1 MSANPRKLQAM
12 SHQHPLLNK
21 NLALLILCQ
30 GLFLTNNVT
39 FIAIN
44 GLVGL
49 SLAPISWMATLPV
62 MGYVVGGA
70 FSTSIVAKTQNRFG
84 RKISFQLGLLV
95 AMLSA
100 LLCAYAALS
109 QNFWLLVT
117 GTFIAGYYS
126 ANGQL
131 YRFAAAELTVVDQR
145 DKAVSWVLAGG
156 ILGAVVGPNLA
167 SWTRDL
173 FSTAFLGAYLTL
185 SIAALIG
192 IFVMQCIHF
201 PEEFKTQHALSDGRP
216 LKSILKQPVFMVAV
230 IGAALGYGVMNLL
243 MAATPLA
250 MQICGLPFSDTA
262 LVLEWHVIGMF
273 APGFFTGALIQ
284 RFGTLKIMGVGVAL
298 NFICILIA
306 LSGADL
312 HQFLIALF
320 LLGVGWNFLF
330 TGSTS
335 LAMTAYKPNE
345 RDKAQAAINFFV
357 FSTMAFTSFGSGALI
372 TSQGWNILNLGSL
385 VPVIITAVALL
396 WLSSSHKKQLA

>member
-1 MSANPRKLQAM
+1 MPNK
-12 SHQHPLLNK
+12 HPLLNK
-21 NLALLILCQ
+21 NLVLLIICQ

-49 SLAPISWMATLPV
+49 SLAPASWMATLPV
-62 MGYVVGGA
+62 MGYVVGAA
-70 FSTSIVAKTQNRFG
+70 FSTSIVAKSQNYFG

-109 QNFWLLVT
+109 QNFWLLVA

-131 YRFAAAELTVVDQR
+131 YRFAAAELTETSQR

-156 ILGAVVGPNLA
+156 ILGAVIGPNLA

-173 FSTAFLGAYLTL
+173 FDTAFLGAYLTL
-185 SIAALIG
+185 SIAACIG
-192 IFVMQCIHF
+192 IFVMQFIHF
-201 PEEFKTQHALSDGRP
+201 PEEFKTQHALSDGRA
-216 LKSILKQPVFMVAV
+216 LKSILQQPVFMVAI

-250 MQICGLPFSDTA
+250 MQMCGLPFSDTA

-273 APGFFTGALIQ
+273 APGFFTGSLIQ
-284 RFGTLKIMGVGVAL
+284 RFGAIKIMGVGVAL
-298 NFICILIA
+298 NLICILIA

-312 HQFLIALF
+312 HQFFIALF

-357 FSTMAFTSFGSGALI
+357 FGTMAFTSFGSGALI

-385 VPVIITAVALL
+385 FPVFVTAAALL
-396 WLSSSHKKQLA
+396 WLASQNRKLKNLEP

>member
-1 MSANPRKLQAM
+1 M
-12 SHQHPLLNK
+12 SHRHPLLNK

-49 SLAPISWMATLPV
+49 SLAPVSWMATLPV

-84 RKISFQLGLLV
+84 RKVSFQLGLLV

-131 YRFAAAELTVVDQR
+131 YRFAAAELTVADQR

-192 IFVMQCIHF
+192 IFLMQCIHF

-298 NFICILIA
+298 NFLCILIA

-385 VPVIITAVALL
+385 VPVIITAAALL
-396 WLSSSHKKQLA
+396 WLSSNHKKRLV